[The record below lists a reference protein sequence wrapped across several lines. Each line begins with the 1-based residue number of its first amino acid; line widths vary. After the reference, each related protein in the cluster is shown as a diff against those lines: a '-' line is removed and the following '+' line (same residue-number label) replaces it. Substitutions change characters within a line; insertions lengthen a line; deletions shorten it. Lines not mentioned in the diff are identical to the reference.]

1 MSHPEKYTEA
11 FMATKVVKPLLD
23 VLVYLHGI
31 NVVHQVGPAGRRVEQ
46 HQPGGRVFAVLVL
59 NSYTR

>member
-31 NVVHQVGPAGRRVEQ
+31 NVVHQVGPAARHVKQQQHQQQ
-46 HQPGGRVFAVLVL
+46 HQPPGLDAL
-59 NSYTR
+59 T